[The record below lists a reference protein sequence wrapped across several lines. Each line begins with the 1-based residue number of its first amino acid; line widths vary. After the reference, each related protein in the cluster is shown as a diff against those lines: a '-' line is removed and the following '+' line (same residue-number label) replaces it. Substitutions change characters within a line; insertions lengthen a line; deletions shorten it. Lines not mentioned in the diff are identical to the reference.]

1 MSAVDYRSTE
11 AGTALGSSTGLPASN
26 DAGIAQELSSE
37 RDEPPISGSV
47 NMATP
52 PAFPTK
58 MYVYPAAAATSHPIL
73 RATWMQV
80 CIIAAMIAVV
90 WGSISIHLV
99 QVHNDIASHAARD
112 ASNLAYAA
120 EQSIGGMIAEIDQ
133 TLLFIRAARA
143 TDPLSFDIDSWI
155 TVAHADQNNFQIG
168 IVDRHGMLQPNKHNA
183 MTVPIDLLGS
193 LHFREQLISAD
204 DPLYI
209 AEPLL
214 SRPTGTWSLEF
225 IRKITA
231 ADGSFDGTVVLSV
244 NPAWLTR
251 LYDALDEGQ
260 GALMVTGVDGVVR
273 ARTSSSDLGIG
284 KNIRSST
291 LRLIT
296 AASAATHGNFRS
308 VSPLDGVERFVSFR
322 RMRDYPL
329 IVSVGLNA
337 DGAFASYFR
346 ERQKYFIVGAILT
359 ILVVFVGALLIKQ
372 NWRLLH
378 SRQVLSAAVENISQG
393 LMMIDE
399 RRQLVLI
406 NGRAIEL
413 LAIPPELL
421 ARAPSFDDL
430 IEWQRDI
437 GEFGTEAET
446 EKRILTRDKSGRVDF
461 SNTRYERTR
470 PNGVEL
476 EVRTQMLGTGG
487 AMRTFTDITDRKR
500 AEERSLYL
508 ANHDALT
515 DLPNRM
521 LLNDRL
527 SQAMARAARD
537 GGALA
542 VLALDLNRFK
552 AINDAF
558 GHTAG
563 DQILVLVASRLK
575 AALRA
580 ADTLARVGGDEF
592 IVLQAD
598 VGQPAAAGE
607 LAKRLTEV
615 LSEPFELNGHQPV
628 IGTSVGIALYPL
640 DGDSAAV
647 LLRNADTALYRAKT
661 DGRDAFRF
669 FEAQMDAQ
677 LHERLTLEEDLRHAV
692 GTDQLRLHYQPTFSA
707 ITGLI
712 DSFEALLRWQHPAL
726 GNIPPMM
733 FIPIAEDTGMILTIG
748 TWVLEEACRAA
759 AAWADPKGIAVN
771 LSAVQLRNGQLPA
784 QVADIL
790 RRSGLSPRR
799 LELEV
804 TETMLIGDPGHALA
818 TLHQLRKIG
827 VRIACDD
834 FGTGYSSFSYLRN
847 LAFDRIKIDKSFVQ
861 ELGVA
866 PSALRI
872 VQTIIAMAKS
882 LDMDVTAEG
891 VETEKQFAM
900 LCEQGCD
907 ALQGFLLGR
916 PVPGDEVWRYLRDAA
931 TAATARAAAVAVRAQ
946 HNPTYEAEQ
955 AVVA

>member
-1 MSAVDYRSTE
+1 
-11 AGTALGSSTGLPASN
+11 
-26 DAGIAQELSSE
+26 
-37 RDEPPISGSV
+37 
-47 NMATP
+47 
-52 PAFPTK
+52 
-58 MYVYPAAAATSHPIL
+58 
-73 RATWMQV
+73 
-80 CIIAAMIAVV
+80 
-90 WGSISIHLV
+90 
-99 QVHNDIASHAARD
+99 
-112 ASNLAYAA
+112 
-120 EQSIGGMIAEIDQ
+120 
-133 TLLFIRAARA
+133 
-143 TDPLSFDIDSWI
+143 
-155 TVAHADQNNFQIG
+155 
-168 IVDRHGMLQPNKHNA
+168 
-183 MTVPIDLLGS
+183 
-193 LHFREQLISAD
+193 
-204 DPLYI
+204 
-209 AEPLL
+209 
-214 SRPTGTWSLEF
+214 
-225 IRKITA
+225 
-231 ADGSFDGTVVLSV
+231 
-244 NPAWLTR
+244 
-251 LYDALDEGQ
+251 
-260 GALMVTGVDGVVR
+260 
-273 ARTSSSDLGIG
+273 
-284 KNIRSST
+284 
-291 LRLIT
+291 
-296 AASAATHGNFRS
+296 
-308 VSPLDGVERFVSFR
+308 
-322 RMRDYPL
+322 
-329 IVSVGLNA
+329 
-337 DGAFASYFR
+337 
-346 ERQKYFIVGAILT
+346 LT
-359 ILVVFVGALLIKQ
+359 ILVVTVGALLIKQ
-372 NWRLLH
+372 NWRLLR

-470 PNGVEL
+470 PNGLEL

-508 ANHDALT
+508 AHHDALT
-515 DLPNRM
+515 DLPNRV

-527 SQAMARAARD
+527 SHAMARAARD

-598 VGQPAAAGE
+598 VGQPFAAGE
-607 LAKRLTEV
+607 LAQRLTEV

-677 LHERLTLEEDLRHAV
+677 LHERLTLEEDLRHAI

-712 DSFEALLRWQHPAL
+712 GSFEALLRWQHPTR

-733 FIPIAEDTGMILTIG
+733 FIPIAEDTGMILAIG

-818 TLHQLRKIG
+818 TLHELRKIG

-834 FGTGYSSFSYLRN
+834 FGTGYSSFSYLKN

-861 ELGVA
+861 ELGVT

-882 LDMDVTAEG
+882 LDMDVIAEG

-907 ALQGFLLGR
+907 AFQGFLLGR
-916 PVPGDEVWRYLRDAA
+916 PVPGDEVWRYLCDTP
-931 TAATARAAAVAVRAQ
+931 TAAAARAAAPDRAQ

>member
-1 MSAVDYRSTE
+1 
-11 AGTALGSSTGLPASN
+11 
-26 DAGIAQELSSE
+26 
-37 RDEPPISGSV
+37 
-47 NMATP
+47 
-52 PAFPTK
+52 
-58 MYVYPAAAATSHPIL
+58 MYVYPATAATSHPVL
-73 RATWMQV
+73 RATRMHV
-80 CIIAAMIAVV
+80 CIIAATIAVL
-90 WGSISIHLV
+90 WGGISIHLV
-99 QVHNDIASHAARD
+99 QVHKDSASEAVLE

-120 EQSIGGMIAEIDQ
+120 EQSIGGMVAEIDQ

-143 TDPLSFDIDSWI
+143 TDPQSFDIDSWI
-155 TVAHADQNNFQIG
+155 TIARSNRNNFQIG
-168 IVDRHGMLQPNKHNA
+168 IVDRHGMPQPNKHNA
-183 MTVPIDLLGS
+183 MATPIDFLGS
-193 LHFREQLISAD
+193 LHFREQLNSAD
-204 DPLYI
+204 DLLYI

-214 SRPTGTWSLEF
+214 SRSTGTWSLEF
-225 IRKITA
+225 IREITA
-231 ADGSFDGTVVLSV
+231 ADGSFDGTLVLSI

-251 LYDALDEGQ
+251 PYDALDVGK

-273 ARTSSSDLGIG
+273 ARTSSSGLGIG
-284 KNIRSST
+284 KKIRSST
-291 LRLIT
+291 PHLIT
-296 AASAATHGNFRS
+296 AASGATHGSFRS
-308 VSPLDGVERFVSFR
+308 VSPLDGVDRFVSFR
-322 RMRDYPL
+322 RLQNYPL
-329 IVSVGLNA
+329 IVSVGLDA
-337 DGAFASYFR
+337 DRAFASYLR
-346 ERQKYFIVGAILT
+346 ERQKYFVVGVVLT
-359 ILVVFVGALLIKQ
+359 ILVVIVGALLIKQ
-372 NWRLLH
+372 SWRILRSH
-378 SRQVLSAAVENISQG
+378 QVLSVAVENISQG

-406 NGRAIEL
+406 NSRAIEL

-470 PNGVEL
+470 PDGVEL
-476 EVRTQMLGTGG
+476 EVRTQLLGTGG
-487 AMRTFTDITDRKR
+487 AMRTFTDITDRKQ
-500 AEERSLYL
+500 AEERNLYL
-508 ANHDALT
+508 AHHDVLT

-527 SQAMARAARD
+527 SQAMALATRK
-537 GGALA
+537 GGVLA
-542 VLALDLNRFK
+542 VLALDLSRFK

-558 GHTAG
+558 GHAAG

-592 IVLQAD
+592 IVLQAE
-598 VGQPAAAGE
+598 VEQPVAAGE
-607 LAKRLTEV
+607 LAQRLTEV

-628 IGTSVGIALYPL
+628 IGASVGIALYPL

-661 DGRDAFRF
+661 DGRDTYRF

-677 LHERLTLEEDLRHAV
+677 LHERLTLEEDLRHAI

-712 DSFEALLRWQHPAL
+712 GSFEALLRWQHPVR
-726 GNIPPMM
+726 GNILPMV
-733 FIPIAEDTGMILTIG
+733 FIPIAEDTGMICTIG

-771 LSAVQLRNGQLPA
+771 LSAVQLRNGQLPT

-790 RRSGLSPRR
+790 RRSGLQPGR

-818 TLHQLRKIG
+818 TLHELREIG

-834 FGTGYSSFSYLRN
+834 FGTGYSSFSYLKN

-872 VQTIIAMAKS
+872 VQAIIAMAKS

-907 ALQGFLLGR
+907 AIQGFLLGR
-916 PVPGDEVWRYLRDAA
+916 PVPGNEVWRYLRDAP
-931 TAATARAAAVAVRAQ
+931 TAATTRAAAALYRVQ
-946 HNPTYEAEQ
+946 HNL
-955 AVVA
+955 